1 MALGAFA
8 LRMDKYTPTHYLAAM
23 RAQDAIQTRFAIEYQ
38 GTYHGRGI
46 SGFPI
51 WISAITCPGMTG
63 NCWSHIPRPSQ
74 MPFQGVCMLQCIH
87 GKEGSDVGRL
97 RQLSVHF
104 WVNRKPEFD
113 GGERHGRTHTWE

>member
-8 LRMDKYTPTHYLAAM
+8 LRIDKHPFTHHLTAM

-63 NCWSHIPRPSQ
+63 NCWSHIPDPLRCHSRGYACFNAY
-74 MPFQGVCMLQCIH
+74 MGKRDRMLGV
-87 GKEGSDVGRL
+87 
-97 RQLSVHF
+97 F
-104 WVNRKPEFD
+104 VN
-113 GGERHGRTHTWE
+113 